1 MNRLHGIQYVALS
14 TAQRRKA
21 QKRKLQLKPPN
32 IAAAECKVMS
42 EISCAAAMCFM
53 QSHWAIQE

>member
-1 MNRLHGIQYVALS
+1 MNRLHGIQYVGLS
-14 TAQRRKA
+14 AAQRRKA

-32 IAAAECKVMS
+32 IAPAECKIVS
-42 EISCAAAMCFM
+42 EISCAAAMPLM